1 MKRHLWFFLLVLL
14 LALGL
19 ACDDPSGDNAGGD
32 NAGGD
37 NASAAIADSDRPAA
51 VDDDV
56 ADQPALSGSV
66 FHPTAP
72 AVTPGG
78 KTCEPLAPTTWPAP
92 DFTDPSVISFDDQL
106 FFTVDGQRFFPLGFY
121 NVPQD
126 ADGLQQF
133 KDWGFNLAL
142 TGPGCC
148 GSGTDPQVEFLE
160 LAKEKGVFIILHPW
174 SNSNEVLT
182 RPEEELAA
190 ELDARTGVG
199 SLFGWYTFDEPAL
212 WRPSKELTERMHY
225 ILSTYAPNH
234 PDCLVEQ
241 AMDDFNL
248 YVDDCGF
255 FMVDPYPVPH
265 IFISMVKEA
274 MVEAFEAT
282 AGLKP
287 TVGVMQAFSWDW
299 IYDDFAA
306 PFRPTALEV
315 RNMMWQFIVMGASGL
330 IPWNYNA
337 DYTIQAVPEIWNS
350 FLGDIAEA
358 NELMR
363 VLLTDNSNL
372 DLNVETTFPTMFDYL
387 VKEEETATWILSVS
401 TNERPG
407 RVSLDLSAIGANL
420 CVVDYTTAEVFPQ
433 DADGRIS
440 VRYDP
445 LQVRILEII
454 R

>member
-1 MKRHLWFFLLVLL
+1 MKRHLWFGLLISL
-14 LALGL
+14 LAFGA
-19 ACDDPSGDNAGGD
+19 ACDDRTGDD
-32 NAGGD
+32 E
-37 NASAAIADSDRPAA
+37 
-51 VDDDV
+51 
-56 ADQPALSGSV
+56 
-66 FHPTAP
+66 TAP
-72 AVTPGG
+72 AADDNPSTATDDDSSDEANNPLDPNPVGEALASGAPRLTPSG
-78 KTCEPLAPTTWPAP
+78 KACEKLAPTPWPAP
-92 DFTDPSVISFDDQL
+92 DFADPSTISFDEQL

-121 NVPQD
+121 NAPTD
-126 ADGLQQF
+126 AEGLQQF

-148 GSGTDPQVEFLE
+148 GSGTDPQVQFLE
-160 LAKEKGVFIILHPW
+160 LAKEKGVFIIAHPW
-174 SNSNEVLT
+174 SDPNDVIN

-190 ELDARTGVG
+190 ELEARTGVG

-241 AMDDFNL
+241 AMDNFSL

-274 MVEAFEAT
+274 MIEAFEAT
-282 AGLKP
+282 EGLKP

-299 IYDDFAA
+299 IYGDYEAA
-306 PFRPTALEV
+306 FRPTANEV
-315 RNMMWQFIVMGASGL
+315 RNMMWQFIVLGASGL
-330 IPWNYNA
+330 IPWNYSG
-337 DYTIQAVPEIWNS
+337 DYTIQAVPEIWDA

-363 VLLTDNSNL
+363 VLLADNSDI
-372 DLNVETTFPTMFDYL
+372 DLNVETYFPTMFDYL
-387 VKEEETATWILSVS
+387 VKEEETATWVLSVS
-401 TNERPG
+401 TNERPAW
-407 RVSLDLSAIGANL
+407 VFYDLSSIGTDL
-420 CVVDYTTAEVFPQ
+420 CVVDYTTNEVFAQ
-433 DADGRIS
+433 DIDGRIE

-445 LQVRILEII
+445 LQVRILEILK
-454 R
+454 